1 MTMSDPTQPL
11 PPTTETCPRGHM
23 VAAEQ
28 VIIRDG
34 RKVCPVCEQEAQGWA
49 TAQVRRRFW
58 ARQLLRVP
66 LMVVAGGVF
75 GLTIGSAFS
84 IAANGQLTGQVPGAT
99 AALIGSIF
107 QTIGELALTLAA
119 AWGAYLIGLED
130 PSGPGT

>member
-11 PPTTETCPRGHM
+11 ATTETCPRGH
-23 VAAEQ
+23 VVNIDQ

-49 TAQVRRRFW
+49 SQTRRRFW
-58 ARQLLRVP
+58 SRQLLRVP
-66 LMVVAGGVF
+66 LILVAGGVF
-75 GLTIGSAFS
+75 GLAIGSAFS

-107 QTIGELALTLAA
+107 QTIGELALTVAA
-119 AWGAYLIGLED
+119 AWGAYLLGLED
-130 PSGPGT
+130 PS